1 MGRQFLN
8 RFISSLADHLL
19 LSLLWLVG
27 CLPVLTAPVATA
39 ALFEVTRRRHHG
51 SGHPLARSFLAA
63 LREYLPRSLLVGYGW
78 VAVGG
83 VLLADLMI
91 VGRAELPAGDLLRVA
106 LLAVLLL
113 YALGTVT
120 LFPVLVSYRARPRE
134 VARIAMLV
142 ALLFPARSL
151 SGLVVVASGV
161 VAVWA
166 VPLTVIVVPALVA
179 NALQRLCGGAFDR
192 LRARADGPLAGPPAA
207 VPVPH

>member
-1 MGRQFLN
+1 LN
-8 RFISSLADHLL
+8 RFRFSLVDHLL
-19 LSLLWLVG
+19 LSLLWLAG

-39 ALFEVTRRRHHG
+39 ALFEVARQRRADRDR
-51 SGHPLARSFLAA
+51 PLARSFLAA
-63 LREYLPRSLLVGYGW
+63 LRAYLPHSLLVGYGW
-78 VAVGG
+78 AAVGG
-83 VLLADLMI
+83 VILADLMI
-91 VGRAELPAGDLLRVA
+91 VGRLDLPAGDLLRVA

-120 LFPVLVSYRARPRE
+120 LFPVLVSYRARPLE

-151 SGLVVVASGV
+151 PGLIVVASGV

-166 VPLTVIVVPALVA
+166 VPLTIILVPALVA
-179 NALQRLCGGAFDR
+179 TVLQRLCGGAFQR
-192 LRARADGPLAGPPAA
+192 LRARAGGPLAGRPTA